1 MLLSHSDDWDE
12 IFKDTLELRKEGH
25 RKAVEAGLQNFGMLA
40 QHIDGVQ
47 RPLEVMESDT
57 PGLFYLGTRHEGRAF
72 TRESVEL
79 FFSLREAAAALHDLD
94 AWSQESTLLYDL
106 THGV

>member
-40 QHIDGVQ
+40 LHIDSVQ
-47 RPLEVMESDT
+47 RPLE
-57 PGLFYLGTRHEGRAF
+57 R
-72 TRESVEL
+72 
-79 FFSLREAAAALHDLD
+79 
-94 AWSQESTLLYDL
+94 
-106 THGV
+106 